1 MSDMAPSIS
10 SFCESAD
17 NSWVRCLT
25 EDPESGANFPNRASR
40 EVRSGHFV
48 KVPPTPLR
56 DPFLVLHSEDLAS
69 ELGLDAE
76 GVSDPRFARFFSGDF
91 DALPF
96 PSGESWATPYA
107 LSASRGA
114 TTRGL

>member
-56 DPFLVLHSEDLAS
+56 DPFLVLHSAPCYDHFLKTPLKNSNCAQLLGTG
-69 ELGLDAE
+69 LGL
-76 GVSDPRFARFFSGDF
+76 R
-91 DALPF
+91 
-96 PSGESWATPYA
+96 
-107 LSASRGA
+107 
-114 TTRGL
+114 